1 MAGPVATELRTKM
14 DAAQANLFRQI
25 EGMEPHLDKS
35 DAPGEWTAREVLSH
49 LLFASGHDPV
59 ATLKTFNATT
69 LPLIEIDPG
78 KTHLDGPRKTMTVA
92 QFKTALAEQQKSVAG
107 YVEPLSDADL
117 QGRKARI
124 PLFKQFMQTEEIPI
138 AMYVGALFDYHWNDH
153 AGQLGK
159 IRKAAG
165 LPEAK

>member
-14 DAAQANLFRQI
+14 QAAQATLFRQL
-25 EGMEPHLDKS
+25 EGMEPHLEKS

-49 LLFASGHDPV
+49 LLFEPGFDPV
-59 ATLKTFNATT
+59 ATLRSFHATS
-69 LPLIEIDPG
+69 LPRLDIDPG
-78 KTHLDGPRKTMTVA
+78 KTHLDGQRKSMTLA
-92 QFKTALAEQQKSVAG
+92 QFKTALGQQQQSVLG
-107 YVEPLSDADL
+107 YVESVPDAEL
-117 QGRKARI
+117 QARKARI
-124 PLFKQFMQTEEIPI
+124 PLFKQFMQTEEVPI

>member
-14 DAAQANLFRQI
+14 NAAQANLFRQI
-25 EGMEPHLDKS
+25 DGMEPHLDTS

-49 LLFASGHDPV
+49 LLFESGYDPV

-92 QFKTALAEQQKSVAG
+92 QFKTALAQQQKSVAG
-107 YVEPLSDADL
+107 YVESLSDADL
-117 QGRKARI
+117 QARKARI